1 MRSDDL
7 YYRSALLKEMK
18 ADVKT
23 CQTKFFLY
31 QSEMLSMVQ
40 RMEDLINYVLN
51 DLKVNVFCDF
61 NFKHRCLKQKAEMV
75 RHLASLQ
82 RYVQR
87 YEQAGI
93 KPLKFLLFIKKVHVS
108 LIHITL
114 HTSQLSMTE
123 SLNKGNVIKNLT
135 GVQITEKRNKHVEVQ
150 RLLKIMPRPVV
161 AGVDS
166 CNHITY
172 VRTDRVWISD
182 K

>member
-1 MRSDDL
+1 
-7 YYRSALLKEMK
+7 
-18 ADVKT
+18 
-23 CQTKFFLY
+23 
-31 QSEMLSMVQ
+31 
-40 RMEDLINYVLN
+40 
-51 DLKVNVFCDF
+51 
-61 NFKHRCLKQKAEMV
+61 MV

-135 GVQITEKRNKHVEVQ
+135 GVQITEKRNKQVEVQ